1 MSDCDSCAS
10 RGGCPSASDNGS
22 CSPDEQVENVSRN
35 QSLFEKLP
43 PSEGSQIKHVLAVAS
58 GKGGVGKSLVTS
70 LLAVQLQRLG
80 LKVGILDADMTGPS
94 IPHAFGVQDQMA
106 EALGERLIKPVTTAS
121 GIQLTSINVMLDDPT
136 APVVWRG
143 PVIASVVKQFYQEV
157 LWESLDVLIVDM
169 PPGTGDVPLTV
180 FQSLPVSGLVM
191 VATPQDLVTLIVKK
205 AKRMA
210 DTMEVPLLGLIENMS
225 YFVCPDCSEK
235 HYIFGKGK
243 SAAAAEDMHIPLLAE
258 LPLDETLTQLVDAG
272 KIEELP
278 GLVLADA
285 AFKIWLSMEHLSQLR
300 SSNSSDAG

>member
-10 RGGCPSASDNGS
+10 RGGCPSATDNGS
-22 CSPDEQVENVSRN
+22 CSSAEQVENINNSHE
-35 QSLFEKLP
+35 LFEKLP

-70 LLAVQLQRLG
+70 LLAVQLQRIG

-106 EALGERLIKPVTTAS
+106 SALGERLIKPVTTAS
-121 GIQLTSINVMLDDPT
+121 GIQLISINVMLEDPT
-136 APVVWRG
+136 EPVVWRG

-210 DTMEVPLLGLIENMS
+210 DSMQVPLLGLIENMS
-225 YFVCPDCSEK
+225 YFVCPNCEEK
-235 HYIFGKGK
+235 HYLFGHSKT
-243 SAAAAEDMHIPLLAE
+243 AAAAESMQIPLLAE
-258 LPLDETLTQLVDAG
+258 LPLDENLARLVDAG
-272 KIEELP
+272 QIEQLP
-278 GLVLADA
+278 GLVFADA
-285 AFKIWLSMEHLSQLR
+285 ALKIWLSMEQLSQLQR
-300 SSNSSDAG
+300 H